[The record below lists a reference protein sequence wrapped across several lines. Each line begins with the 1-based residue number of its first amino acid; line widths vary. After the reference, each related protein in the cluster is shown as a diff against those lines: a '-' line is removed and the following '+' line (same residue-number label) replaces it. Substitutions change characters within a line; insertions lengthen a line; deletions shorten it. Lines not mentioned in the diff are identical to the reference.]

1 MSATVAQLDVLP
13 PDRASRLLG
22 DCCGST
28 RWIAAM
34 VARRPFGSMERV
46 LATADEI
53 WRTLGPDDWREAFS
67 HHPRIGDR
75 GSDRPQSERGASWAA
90 GEQAGVGDAADDVR
104 QALADANREY
114 ERRFGY
120 IYIVCAT
127 GRTADELLATVT
139 ERLRNDPDTEL
150 SVAAEEQR
158 RITRLRL
165 EKLLGQQGDSA

>member
-1 MSATVAQLDVLP
+1 MSSTVAELDVMP
-13 PDRASRLLG
+13 PERAAQLLG

-28 RWIAAM
+28 RWVSAM
-34 VARRPFGSMERV
+34 VARRPFGSMER
-46 LATADEI
+46 LLSAADEA
-53 WRTLGPDDWREAFS
+53 WRSLGPDDWREAFS
-67 HHPRIGDR
+67 HHPRIGER
-75 GSDRPQSERGASWAA
+75 QGARPQSERGAAWAA
-90 GEQAGVGDAADDVR
+90 GEQAGVGDAGDDVR
-104 QALADANREY
+104 QALANANREY

-127 GRTADELLATVT
+127 GRTADELFATVT

-165 EKLLGQQGDSA
+165 EKLLGQQGDAV